1 MSELEA
7 KAITGIVLYDDHR
20 MKPIHIEQ
28 YKFRALEGELTAWIK
43 NTNTKWIND
52 RRESQQKSVTNPNK
66 NIKSNQIPDP
76 TSGLNKIYNIYIYI
90 YI

>member
-7 KAITGIVLYDDHR
+7 KAFTGIVLYDDHR

-43 NTNTKWIND
+43 NTNTFIKWIND
-52 RRESQQKSVTNPNK
+52 RRESQQKSVTKPNK

-76 TSGLNKIYNIYIYI
+76 TSGLNNIYIYI
-90 YI
+90 Y